1 MKNTLKQIVAT
12 LIIVT
17 TISVA
22 QEKSDYE
29 ITQEFQTK
37 YKALTTQMDEASS
50 VEQCTEIGNG
60 IDELEKN
67 YSSYKKMLDKA
78 LYPDDFTKKITDI
91 RNQLKLTQ
99 ERVAIIGTQ
108 GARIAELESQV
119 DKLSGENSEMLLRI
133 ASLEDQAKADKK
145 LIDSLSTM
153 VTKLRNNIAQRDKM
167 IFALVDSLFLQY
179 DKMTVPN
186 GDMQKQKLAAVE
198 KNNVLT
204 NIKKSVS
211 DNMKFLESTVLT
223 GEDVAKLSV
232 EQQRFASQWQ
242 GVGPKLASIY
252 LSSRDRAKE
261 VPAIDTMVIMWG
273 KKIDMV
279 FWKTLNEVFSKK
291 NISVKSFNNGT
302 EFYTSVL
309 HYIDEQIQNPN
320 KIEDDVRYKNY
331 QTLDEVWNKEILGT
345 WATALKEKNIYSE
358 EQNTQVKV
366 KMETWHK
373 AVEPSYT
380 LIYVL
385 VGVVLLGFILFI
397 MMKMKK
403 PKTEQTPNK

>member
-133 ASLEDQAKADKK
+133 ASLEDQAKADMGSEWEK
-145 LIDSLSTM
+145 LDLIKLHIREDKEMLTDIALSTM
-153 VTKLRNNIAQRDKM
+153 
-167 IFALVDSLFLQY
+167 
-179 DKMTVPN
+179 
-186 GDMQKQKLAAVE
+186 
-198 KNNVLT
+198 
-204 NIKKSVS
+204 
-211 DNMKFLESTVLT
+211 MK
-223 GEDVAKLSV
+223 GE
-232 EQQRFASQWQ
+232 
-242 GVGPKLASIY
+242 
-252 LSSRDRAKE
+252 
-261 VPAIDTMVIMWG
+261 T
-273 KKIDMV
+273 
-279 FWKTLNEVFSKK
+279 
-291 NISVKSFNNGT
+291 
-302 EFYTSVL
+302 
-309 HYIDEQIQNPN
+309 
-320 KIEDDVRYKNY
+320 
-331 QTLDEVWNKEILGT
+331 
-345 WATALKEKNIYSE
+345 
-358 EQNTQVKV
+358 VKV
-366 KMETWHK
+366 KDKSNNDYDPVFSVRFQKSREVK
-373 AVEPSYT
+373 QQ
-380 LIYVL
+380 
-385 VGVVLLGFILFI
+385 
-397 MMKMKK
+397 K
-403 PKTEQTPNK
+403 